1 MYTLHRYSEAKDI
14 ISNYEGNS
22 SLLRNWEHYNFI
34 EIYDWYYDSFSDIYV
49 KATQQDKDTIKEYE
63 FKRGYRYALDLV
75 YMKECKGSYSNRSYM
90 TCSKDDR
97 QIIDMWVDNARD
109 YLINY
114 VGMSEDDIK
123 QQLDD
128 IYVDGYYDYTLGQEY
143 EDKYYEDWSTR

>member
-1 MYTLHRYSEAKDI
+1 
-14 ISNYEGNS
+14 
-22 SLLRNWEHYNFI
+22 
-34 EIYDWYYDSFSDIYV
+34 
-49 KATQQDKDTIKEYE
+49 
-63 FKRGYRYALDLV
+63 
-75 YMKECKGSYSNRSYM
+75 M